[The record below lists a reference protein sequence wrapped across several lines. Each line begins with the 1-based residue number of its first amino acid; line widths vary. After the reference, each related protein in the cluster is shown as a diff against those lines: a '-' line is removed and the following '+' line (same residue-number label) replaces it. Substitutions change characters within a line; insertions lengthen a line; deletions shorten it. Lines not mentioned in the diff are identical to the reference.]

1 MTEKKTLKM
10 ADFQAAA
17 TYVQEVTAQVAAAR
31 GITLPAPK
39 LGLILGSALGSLADE
54 ITDRV
59 EIPYK
64 DIPNFLLSTAPG
76 HAGKLIIG
84 NLHGHSV
91 CCFSGRFHYYEG
103 YDFEQLVIPV
113 RLLKLLGCEQ
123 LILTNAAGGIN
134 ENYRTGDL
142 MIIKDHLKLFGASP
156 LRGANLPEF
165 GVRFFD
171 TSDMYS
177 KRLRKLALE
186 AATAT
191 SLRVHEGIYNFYPG
205 PQYES
210 PAEIRAFRML
220 GADATG
226 MSTVTEALT
235 AAHCGIEVLGISM
248 ISNMAAGITGAALTE
263 EEVIE
268 AGEQFGAQFK
278 DYLKEILRLMRQ
290 V

>member
-1 MTEKKTLKM
+1 MTERKNLTM
-10 ADFQAAA
+10 ADFQASAN
-17 TYVQEVTAQVAAAR
+17 YVKAVLQAVAQER
-31 GITLPAPK
+31 KSELLEPK

-54 ITDRV
+54 ITERV
-59 EIPYK
+59 EIAYK
-64 DIPNFLLSTAPG
+64 DIPSFLLSTAPG

-84 NLHGHSV
+84 KLHGHTV

-113 RLLKLLGCEQ
+113 RLLKLLGCSQ

-134 ENYRTGDL
+134 ENYHTGDL

-156 LRGANLPEF
+156 LRGQNLPEF

-177 KRLRKLALE
+177 KRLRALALE
-186 AATAT
+186 AAKKTT
-191 SLRVHEGIYNFYPG
+191 LRVHEGIYNFYPG

-210 PAEIRAFRML
+210 PAEIRAFRLL

-248 ISNMAAGITGAALTE
+248 ISNMAAGITGVALTE

-278 DYLKEILRLMRQ
+278 DYLQEILRLL
-290 V
+290 